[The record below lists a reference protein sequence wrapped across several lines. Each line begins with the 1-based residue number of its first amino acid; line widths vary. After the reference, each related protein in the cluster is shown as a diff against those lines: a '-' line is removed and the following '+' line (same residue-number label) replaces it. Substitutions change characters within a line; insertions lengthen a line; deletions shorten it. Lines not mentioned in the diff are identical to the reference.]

1 MKRSYMSDDDMMDYD
16 RDFVKYPN
24 ILFKVT
30 HVDKEGRADE
40 VVT

>member
-1 MKRSYMSDDDMMDYD
+1 MKRSYMSDDDMMDYNGN
-16 RDFVKYPN
+16 FVKYPN